1 MSFERR
7 LTYKVYQE
15 DGTFIETLDDVVSD
29 LTIKRQINGG
39 DSEFVFELDRKMDDF
54 DESNSVEFNNR
65 VKVYLKDSYNTGGTK
80 LVANGYIVSYRP
92 FLQGKKE
99 GVEVTCLSA
108 VSKLSNDFYRTGTA
122 SASADLG
129 VSFEEYTAGTA
140 IFTNSSTTVTGTNTN
155 WKSSFINRSI
165 KNNVDG
171 TLYEID
177 NVVSSTEITLKN
189 GYTDTTTGSDPYTVV
204 LPRVDEMMKAI
215 INHYRST
222 ETNSM
227 ISEDFINVEQT
238 RDNDGTLFTSDHR
251 FFNMKH
257 LDAIRE
263 TSKLLARNKAGGYW
277 YYWRINTN
285 GDLVLKNVPST
296 ADHTFHISRHIKEI
310 SGRKTIEGMI
320 NRVYFW
326 NEKGPVDP
334 DFLKLTSDDATSQTS
349 HDIIAEYIT
358 DSKITNPN
366 AAGLLADSK
375 VYDKKDPKVRIE
387 VTLNGEYDLSS
398 IVPGQTCKILNT
410 KNNPFKVGS
419 DDILVIHSIEYSV
432 DEAKLTLAEAADKFE
447 EIVENERQRLDKEMT
462 WFGFI
467 TQTLTAAQL
476 GPANRNWSTDISFTA
491 TSGGDAY
498 RQVDWSAGIVYIP
511 TGSSGSSGKRVIVA
525 GNTGLMTAAT
535 DYFIYLDEE
544 TFNTSAANS
553 DSGASGIVREGD
565 DALTDSSKSWTTN
578 QYQGYILTIGGQTKI
593 IKSNTATVLVIEDRW
608 TITDQTSAYTI
619 KKMTF
624 ETSTS
629 KSDVSDLTK
638 IVFSNVRANALTTSE
653 AIITTTQGSSTA
665 VNYNLDGSQIAKR
678 SISANE
684 IIANT
689 ITANEINTG
698 AINIGDWSGDLDD
711 VTDGSTYGKTTF
723 NEVTGAGRG
732 FSGLDTSNRISQGF
746 LDSGLTSLSLPTNGI
761 RIDSNGIYGRA
772 SGVTTFFI
780 SNAGSAFFAGE
791 IGASS
796 ITGELNTD
804 DYIRFK
810 SGATE
815 VGYVY
820 ASAVG
825 NLLMSTTP
833 SNITLQIN
841 GNGAASS
848 IKFTIDT
855 DFYFT
860 CNGSAGYNIA
870 SKDIRPDTGTINLGS
885 SSERWDYIYAEQG
898 DFSDH
903 LTVSGNAF
911 LRIKSMTGAT
921 ASGLS
926 GAQNGATYYRS
937 DDGHPRMYV
946 NSTWHS
952 VLTSYR
958 AKLPVGTNMY

>member
-7 LTYKVYQE
+7 LIYKVYQE

-39 DSEFVFELDRKMDDF
+39 DSEFVFQLDRKMDDF
-54 DESNSVEFNNR
+54 DENNSVKFNNR
-65 VKVYLKDSYNTGGTK
+65 VKVYLKDSYNPAGTK

-92 FLQGKKE
+92 FLQGKEE

-108 VSKLSNDFYRTGTA
+108 VSKLSNDFYRIGTA
-122 SASADLG
+122 AAAADLG
-129 VSFEEYTAGTA
+129 VERTSE
-140 IFTNSSTTVTGTNTN
+140 S
-155 WKSSFINRSI
+155 
-165 KNNVDG
+165 VDQ
-171 TLYEID
+171 
-177 NVVSSTEITLKN
+177 
-189 GYTDTTTGSDPYTVV
+189 
-204 LPRVDEMMKAI
+204 MMSAI
-215 INHYRST
+215 ITHYRTT

-227 ISEDFINVEQT
+227 LNTPSGLT
-238 RDNDGTLFTSDHR
+238 TTTDNDGGAFTFDHR

-257 LDAIRE
+257 LDALRE
-263 TSKLLARNKAGGYW
+263 VSKFLPRNKTGGYW
-277 YYWRINTN
+277 FYWRVNTN
-285 GDLVLKNVPST
+285 GDLEVKNLSST
-296 ADHTFHISRHIKEI
+296 ADHTFHVSRHIKEI
-310 SGRKTIEGMI
+310 SGRKTIEGMV

-326 NEKGPVDP
+326 NEKGTIDP
-334 DFLKLTSDDATSQTS
+334 DFLKLTSDDTSSQTS

-366 AAGLLADSK
+366 AASLLADSK
-375 VYDKKDPKVRIE
+375 VYDKKDPKVRVE
-387 VTLNGEYDLSS
+387 VTLNGDYDLSS

-410 KNNPFKVGS
+410 KNNPYKVGS

-432 DEAKLTLAEAADKFE
+432 DEAKLTLAEAADNFE
-447 EIVENERQRLDKEMT
+447 DIVENERQRLDKEMT

-467 TQTLTAAQL
+467 TQALTAAQL

-525 GNTGLMTAAT
+525 GNTGLMTSAT

-553 DSGASGIVREGD
+553 DSGASGIVREGG
-565 DALTDSSKSWTTN
+565 DALTDSSKSWTTD

-723 NEVTGAGRG
+723 NQVTGAGRG

-746 LDSGLTSLSLPTNGI
+746 LDSGLSSLSLPTNGI

-780 SNAGSAFFAGE
+780 SNTGSAFFSGTVE
-791 IGASS
+791 GGVVQTSSTGLRIVMDGASD
-796 ITGELNTD
+796 ELRWMLNTTVYGKITISAYGGGQTITMDTD
-804 DYIRFK
+804 D
-810 SGATE
+810 GATGGILGVQNGTTPGSFLQYNGSGIWVDADITMGSNVLPNSSE
-815 VGYVY
+815 NLG
-820 ASAVG
+820 ASGSRWGTIYTAA
-825 NLLMSTTP
+825 LDSTTGITA
-833 SNITLQIN
+833 SSTGHITL
-841 GNGAASS
+841 S
-848 IKFTIDT
+848 
-855 DFYFT
+855 
-860 CNGSAGYNIA
+860 
-870 SKDIRPDTGTINLGS
+870 
-885 SSERWDYIYAEQG
+885 G
-898 DFSDH
+898 D
-903 LTVSGNAF
+903 AF
-911 LRIKSMTGAT
+911 LRLKSMTGAT
-921 ASGLS
+921 AAGLS